1 MQETWDITL
10 PASPD
15 VKNPEEA
22 LREALQA
29 NRKEIGILLSY
40 HFKGEGAIAENVEV
54 KDNITFA
61 DPHHGTFKVE
71 FDLVYFNACLN
82 IHEQQKDSL
91 EIIFETDKGF
101 KNLKLICPD
110 RPERGMDEI

>member
-1 MQETWDITL
+1 MQETWDITMS
-10 PASPD
+10 ASPD
-15 VKNPEEA
+15 VKSPEEA
-22 LREALQA
+22 LRKALQA

-40 HFKGEGAIAENVEV
+40 HFKGEGAVAENVEV
-54 KDNITFA
+54 NDSLNFT
-61 DPHHGTFKVE
+61 DPNHGSVQVE

-91 EIIFETDKGF
+91 EILFEIDEGWE
-101 KNLKLICPD
+101 NLKLICPD